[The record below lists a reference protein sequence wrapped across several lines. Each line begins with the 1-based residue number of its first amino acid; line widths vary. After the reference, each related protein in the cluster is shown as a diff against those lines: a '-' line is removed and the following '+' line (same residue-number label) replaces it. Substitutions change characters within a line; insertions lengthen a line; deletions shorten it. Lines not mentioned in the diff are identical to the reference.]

1 LPGRIQK
8 VLKANG
14 AQVTQGEQVL
24 SLISDENSVWEALRG
39 LALVGSYEDVPVIQ
53 TYVHSNDV
61 SAKLREQAKNTVN
74 AIETRTRNLRTKE

>member
-1 LPGRIQK
+1 
-8 VLKANG
+8 
-14 AQVTQGEQVL
+14 
-24 SLISDENSVWEALRG
+24 